1 MDANKRRR
9 LHALQSVSQLH
20 PLSLECVHTA
30 DALVQDL
37 AKEVA
42 EEALLVA
49 GGVVTCSEEVKAL
62 LEGARGTLPNGDEKV
77 SKPLFALLSE
87 EAAKISAERSA
98 AQKALAPGAYRS
110 PFFPTV
116 RRAVSVLLEPS
127 RAARACPIFRFPD
140 IIAAATGLRNE
151 TQSSHSLV
159 LLLAPVSSLEASL
172 SVLAILILDGVEG
185 SALRTVE
192 L

>member
-1 MDANKRRR
+1 MRCARD
-9 LHALQSVSQLH
+9 
-20 PLSLECVHTA
+20 
-30 DALVQDL
+30 
-37 AKEVA
+37 
-42 EEALLVA
+42 
-49 GGVVTCSEEVKAL
+49 
-62 LEGARGTLPNGDEKV
+62 RGTAYCAGMFPSQTLT
-77 SKPLFALLSE
+77 
-87 EAAKISAERSA
+87 AAH
-98 AQKALAPGAYRS
+98 S
-110 PFFPTV
+110 PQC
-116 RRAVSVLLEPS
+116 AVSVLLEPS
-127 RAARACPIFRFPD
+127 RACPIFRFPD